1 MARISNF
8 VKMFLNQL
16 VADYPAPQQLQRRA
30 AVPRALRPSSAY
42 HDCDWNN
49 ELLMVSVYRV
59 RGLFVS
65 RVGRSS
71 PFLNS
76 VREAIRARHYS
87 IRTEEAYVG
96 WVRRFIHFHGKHH
109 PIDMA
114 EPEVA
119 AFLSH
124 LAVNLEVAPATQNQA
139 LNALAFLYSEVI
151 VRPLGNVPGIV
162 KAKRR
167 TKLPIVLSLSEVG
180 RLLSRLEGD
189 YWLVGCLLYG
199 SGLRLMEAL
208 RLRIKDIDFEHE
220 ALFARSAK
228 GGKDRI
234 VTLPRELV
242 LPLERHLSSRRT
254 TFDRD
259 ISNGTAT
266 VYLPYALNRKYPEA
280 GTTWAWQYVFPAMR
294 TSQDPRTGT
303 IRRHHIGET
312 AVQRAIRRAVRES
325 GIDKPASCHT
335 SRHSFA
341 THLLEC
347 GMDIRT
353 VQEQLGHADVRTT
366 QIYTHVLKRGGL
378 AVKSPLGDALKSPVR
393 RPGS

>member
-1 MARISNF
+1 M
-8 VKMFLNQL
+8 
-16 VADYPAPQQLQRRA
+16 
-30 AVPRALRPSSAY
+30 
-42 HDCDWNN
+42 
-49 ELLMVSVYRV
+49 
-59 RGLFVS
+59 S

-259 ISNGTAT
+259 ISNGRAT

-280 GTTWAWQYVFPAMR
+280 ATTWLGSTCFPLCAPVR
-294 TSQDPRTGT
+294 T
-303 IRRHHIGET
+303 
-312 AVQRAIRRAVRES
+312 REQGQFDATTS
-325 GIDKPASCHT
+325 AKRQFSAQSVERSANPAST
-335 SRHSFA
+335 SRPAA
-341 THLLEC
+341 TPRGTRLR
-347 GMDIRT
+347 RT
-353 VQEQLGHADVRTT
+353 FSNAAWIFVRCRNSLDMLTCARRRSAPTSSSGAD
-366 QIYTHVLKRGGL
+366 
-378 AVKSPLGDALKSPVR
+378 
-393 RPGS
+393 